1 MGEVS
6 FRNVVKRFDDGTIAV
21 NNLNFDIANG
31 EFLVLVGPSG
41 CGKSTS
47 LRMVAGLEEIS
58 GGEIT
63 IDGEVVNDLSPR
75 ERDIAMVFQTYALY
89 PHMTVEQNMGFPLRM
104 AKIAA
109 VEKTKRVR
117 AAAEIL
123 DITNLLGRFP
133 RDLSG
138 GQRQRVAMGR
148 AIVRS
153 PRVFLMDEPLSNLDA
168 KLRVQMRGEI
178 AHLQR
183 ELRTTTLYVTH
194 DQVEAM
200 TLGDRVA
207 VMHNGVLQQLAP
219 PAMLYAQPATVFVAA
234 FIGSP
239 PMNLCHA
246 RIEQG
251 ADGLVARFGS
261 MELGVDAASLAH
273 YPKVAGRAGQ
283 EIVLGMRPECFFL
296 AEGETPE
303 SQRLRAKVDMVEMLG
318 AEALVYLKT
327 DARPV
332 SSRNLVELSSD
343 EAKAGTIANATL
355 SIVARIS
362 PRNIPRVGEV
372 VDVRYE
378 PDSLHFFDPGTGQ
391 ALRSN

>member
-1 MGEVS
+1 MGEVT
-6 FRNVVKRFDDGTIAV
+6 FKNVTKKFDDGTIAV
-21 NNLNFDIANG
+21 DNLNLMISEG
-31 EFLVLVGPSG
+31 EFVVLVGPSG

-58 GGEIT
+58 SGEIT
-63 IDGEVVNDLSPR
+63 INGEVVNDLTPR
-75 ERDIAMVFQTYALY
+75 ERDIAMVFQSYALY
-89 PHMTVEQNMGFPLRM
+89 PHMTVAKNMAFPLRM
-104 AKIAA
+104 AKLDAD
-109 VEKTKRVR
+109 EKTKRVER
-117 AAAEIL
+117 AAEIL

-183 ELRTTTLYVTH
+183 KLQTTTLYVTH

-207 VMHNGVLQQLAP
+207 VMYDGVLQQLDAP
-219 PAMLYAQPATVFVAA
+219 GVLYSQPETVFVAG

-239 PMNLCHA
+239 PMNLCQA

-251 ADGLVARFGS
+251 DNGLMVNFGNMTLS
-261 MELGVDAASLAH
+261 IDPASIES
-273 YPKVAGRAGQ
+273 YPKVAQCVGQDVVLGTRPESFSVVDGDVPAGQ
-283 EIVLGMRPECFFL
+283 RI
-296 AEGETPE
+296 
-303 SQRLRAKVDMVEMLG
+303 RAKVDLVEMLG
-318 AEALVYLKT
+318 GEVLVYVESDAKT
-327 DARPV
+327 VTAKTISDPTSEENQTRG
-332 SSRNLVELSSD
+332 RNGSAS
-343 EAKAGTIANATL
+343 
-355 SIVARIS
+355 SIVARLA
-362 PRNIPRVGEV
+362 PRVPPKAGEV
-372 VDVRYE
+372 VDLHYE
-378 PDSLHFFDPGTGQ
+378 TDSLHFFDLKTGQ
-391 ALRSN
+391 ALR

>member
-1 MGEVS
+1 MGEVT
-6 FRNVVKRFDDGTIAV
+6 FTNVVKRYADGTIAV
-21 NNLNFDIANG
+21 NDLNLTITEG
-31 EFLVLVGPSG
+31 EFVVLVGPSG

-58 GGEIT
+58 SGEIA
-63 IDGEVVNDLSPR
+63 INGEVVNDYTPR

-104 AKIAA
+104 ARMGPEEKQKA
-109 VEKTKRVR
+109 VRR
-117 AAAEIL
+117 AAEVL
-123 DITNLLGRFP
+123 DITNLLDRFP
-133 RDLSG
+133 RELSG

-178 AHLQR
+178 ARLQR

-207 VMHNGVLQQLAP
+207 VMYDGVLQQLAP
-219 PAMLYAQPATVFVAA
+219 PAELYAAPETVFVAG

-246 RIEQG
+246 EVERAG
-251 ADGLVARFGS
+251 SGLEVRFGG
-261 MELGVDAASLAH
+261 LSLEIDQACLAR
-273 YPKVAGRAGQ
+273 YPKLRDRVGG
-283 EIVLGMRPECFFL
+283 EVILGTRPECFAL
-296 AEGETPE
+296 SDEGAADGHCIEG
-303 SQRLRAKVDMVEMLG
+303 KVDLVEMLG
-318 AEALVYLKT
+318 AEALVYVQT
-327 DARPV
+327 DAKLA
-332 SSRNLVELSSD
+332 SASNLNSAPNGHD
-343 EAKAGTIANATL
+343 DTL
-355 SIVARIS
+355 SLVARIA
-362 PRNIPRVGEV
+362 PRTLPKSG
-372 VDVRYE
+372 DLVRLSYE
-378 PDSLHFFDPGTGQ
+378 TDLLHFFDPKSGH
-391 ALRSN
+391 ALR

>member
-1 MGEVS
+1 MGEVT
-6 FRNVVKRFDDGTIAV
+6 FKNVVKRFDDGTIAV
-21 NNLNFDIANG
+21 NNLNLTIGEG
-31 EFLVLVGPSG
+31 EFVVLVGPSG

-58 GGEIT
+58 SGEIA
-63 IDGEVVNDLSPR
+63 INGEVVNELTPR
-75 ERDIAMVFQTYALY
+75 ERDIAMVFQSYALY
-89 PHMTVEQNMGFPLRM
+89 PHMTVEQNMAFPLRM

-109 VEKTKRVR
+109 TEKAKRVH

-123 DITNLLGRFP
+123 DITTLLGRYP

-183 ELRTTTLYVTH
+183 ELLTTTLYVTH

-207 VMHNGVLQQLAP
+207 VMYDGILQQLDAP
-219 PAMLYAQPATVFVAA
+219 GVLYAKPETVFVAG

-239 PMNLCHA
+239 PMNLCQG

-251 ADGLVARFGS
+251 ANGLEVSFGNMTLSIDPASIDKYPQVAQR
-261 MELGVDAASLAH
+261 V
-273 YPKVAGRAGQ
+273 GQ
-283 EIVLGMRPECFFL
+283 EVVLGTRPECFSV
-296 AEGETPE
+296 ADGDVPEGH
-303 SQRLRAKVDMVEMLG
+303 LIRAKVDLVEMLG
-318 AEALVYLKT
+318 GEVLVYLES
-327 DARPV
+327 DAKSVTAKSIADP
-332 SSRNLVELSSD
+332 SSEENQTRTRNGRSTS
-343 EAKAGTIANATL
+343 T
-355 SIVARIS
+355 VARLA
-362 PRNIPRVGEV
+362 PRVPPKAGEV
-372 VDVRYE
+372 VDLRYE
-378 PDSLHFFDPGTGQ
+378 TDSLHFFDPKTGY
-391 ALRSN
+391 ALR

>member
-1 MGEVS
+1 MGEVT
-6 FRNVVKRFDDGTIAV
+6 FKNVTKKFDDGTIAV
-21 NNLNFDIANG
+21 DNLNLTINEG
-31 EFLVLVGPSG
+31 EFVVLVGPSG

-58 GGEIT
+58 SGEIT
-63 IDGEVVNDLSPR
+63 INGEVVNDLTPR
-75 ERDIAMVFQTYALY
+75 ERDIAMVFQSYALY
-89 PHMTVEQNMGFPLRM
+89 PHMTVEKNMGFPLRM

-109 VEKTKRVR
+109 AENRERVHR
-117 AAAEIL
+117 AAEIL

-178 AHLQR
+178 SHLQR
-183 ELRTTTLYVTH
+183 ELKTTTLYVTH

-207 VMHNGVLQQLAP
+207 VMYDGVLQQLDAP
-219 PAMLYAQPATVFVAA
+219 GVLYAQPQTVFVAG

-239 PMNLCHA
+239 PMNLCQA

-251 ADGLVARFGS
+251 ADGLSVSFGTMTLS
-261 MELGVDAASLAH
+261 IDTASIEK
-273 YPKVAGRAGQ
+273 YPKVASYIGQ
-283 EIVLGMRPECFFL
+283 DVVLGTRPECFSVVDSDVP
-296 AEGETPE
+296 EG
-303 SQRLRAKVDMVEMLG
+303 QQIRAKVDFVEMLG
-318 AEALVYLKT
+318 GEVLVYVGSDAKT
-327 DARPV
+327 VTAKNISDPNSEEAQTRT
-332 SSRNLVELSSD
+332 RNGSAS
-343 EAKAGTIANATL
+343 
-355 SIVARIS
+355 SIVARLA
-362 PRNIPRVGEV
+362 PRVSPKAGEI
-372 VDVRYE
+372 VDLHYE
-378 PDSLHFFDPGTGQ
+378 TDSLHFFDLKTGY
-391 ALRSN
+391 ALR